1 MNSNKKYDFY
11 KNTIYYLIASAVLL
25 FASIIVVCVVGFNHQ
40 TSVSAGSLVLKSA
53 LISIISLIL
62 VFLYVGF
69 RYDFAKA
76 FGIVAIT
83 THNLLLSTAIIA
95 IIRVP
100 VTESL
105 LMGYMLLIG
114 ISTLYT
120 LMLTEK
126 LKNVN
131 LKKADY
137 NEIIKN
143 ATKQSLKPIVL
154 LTAII
159 LVVLMLTLLVAS
171 AYIFSLAR
179 VLFVMLLIVIYSA
192 FTLMLPVWCF
202 FSSKIKNVKRAKV
215 DTNVENQKVVKAVS
229 VDGEEVASAEIKE
242 ANE

>member
-53 LISIISLIL
+53 LISIISLLL

-192 FTLMLPVWCF
+192 FTLILPVWCF

-215 DTNVENQKVVKAVS
+215 DTNVENQKVVKAVTLG
-229 VDGEEVASAEIKE
+229 DGEPTQTSQTE
-242 ANE
+242 